1 MHFRAGWKETYAP
14 ILSAFGHSRNW
25 PDPNFPRCSLCVA
38 IGGVADTVCYLICPT
53 SAVREFLSTLARK
66 NNSVFQKRN
75 LVYGWHI
82 PLRLQRGVSRSSRD
96 VRRGCG
102 GRGGII
108 RRTMP
113 TRTAKPCGPGAPTQV
128 PSWRQCFS
136 HCADDGDKK
145 ARSHR
150 GDHGVSRKPLRREGR
165 LVAAYL
171 W

>member
-1 MHFRAGWKETYAP
+1 MTQWGMDCRSQSTGWRM
-14 ILSAFGHSRNW
+14 IRRLR
-25 PDPNFPRCSLCVA
+25 VA
-38 IGGVADTVCYLICPT
+38 IGGAGDAVCQLICPT
-53 SAVREFLSTLARK
+53 SARCEFLSTPVWK
-66 NNSVFQKRN
+66 NNSVFQNAKALYGLRHPVSMRGALRVVTKREA
-75 LVYGWHI
+75 
-82 PLRLQRGVSRSSRD
+82 
-96 VRRGCG
+96 GCG

-113 TRTAKPCGPGAPTQV
+113 MRTAKPCGPGAPTQV

-165 LVAAYL
+165 IVSADL